1 MSCQWTRWTTSISCW
16 CIDWYSI
23 IISVEGNC
31 HTAQCQ
37 GCVSKKSNYSSP
49 IVQCPRYPWY
59 RTAYELDAGISSG
72 NSSQAAVS
80 KPLDSVIIASWKSV
94 PCCSSSL
101 FHYCGAW
108 KSACGTATSSWSRTF
123 RRSTSRLM
131 DTARSRQNNTRYS
144 SVKYQLPILSL
155 GRAFFISS
163 NVDTLHFVRG
173 SQEMNCGCF
182 PNRSWTQSLKITLI
196 MSGMHFVKLS
206 TYVDA
211 FWLVVMFIRW
221 SGTLLKSN
229 PSWHWL
235 YRYSLTTCTPLLLLF
250 ERALHGYSVPLFLVL
265 HSSLKASAHSLG
277 KKERDVD
284 TLNECASPW
293 PWQQTAT
300 MLSSTKDAF
309 KQHVL
314 RAKFHTL
321 IWCKSHIPNK

>member
-1 MSCQWTRWTTSISCW
+1 M
-16 CIDWYSI
+16 
-23 IISVEGNC
+23 E
-31 HTAQCQ
+31 
-37 GCVSKKSNYSSP
+37 
-49 IVQCPRYPWY
+49 
-59 RTAYELDAGISSG
+59 
-72 NSSQAAVS
+72 
-80 KPLDSVIIASWKSV
+80 
-94 PCCSSSL
+94 
-101 FHYCGAW
+101 
-108 KSACGTATSSWSRTF
+108 
-123 RRSTSRLM
+123 
-131 DTARSRQNNTRYS
+131 TARSRQNNTRYS

-173 SQEMNCGCF
+173 SQEMNYGCL

-196 MSGMHFVKLS
+196 MSGMHFVKFS

-250 ERALHGYSVPLFLVL
+250 GRALHGSSVPLFLVL

-284 TLNECASPW
+284 TPNECASPW
-293 PWQQTAT
+293 PWKQTST
-300 MLSSTKDAF
+300 MLPSTK
-309 KQHVL
+309 
-314 RAKFHTL
+314 TL
-321 IWCKSHIPNK
+321 SNSMFFVPNFIHWFGARTTSQINSWSNQLVVAGQLATIDLPCTLSHLSGWGSRPDSSILTVWLHWSVGQYIRQDKM